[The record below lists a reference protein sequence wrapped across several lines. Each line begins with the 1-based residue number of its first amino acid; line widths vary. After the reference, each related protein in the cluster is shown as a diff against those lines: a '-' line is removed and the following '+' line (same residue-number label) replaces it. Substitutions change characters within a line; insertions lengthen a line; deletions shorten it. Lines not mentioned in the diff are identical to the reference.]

1 MGRRWQTALPG
12 QWRDVF
18 YSVPVESVVWAHQG
32 AYFRAIRKS
41 TRRRLR
47 SVDILCV
54 AAEPEGPGRSFLSMI
69 RLLPPSRVV
78 ARPAP
83 HWCGGSGVAV
93 RWRYLGPLGALLCLL
108 LGLLGARL
116 CLLLGLL
123 GARLCLLLGPLGPLG
138 VLRGLCVCRAVHLG
152 GRGMVGLKR

>member
-1 MGRRWQTALPG
+1 MGRRRQTALPG

-41 TRRRLR
+41 TRRRLQ
-47 SVDILCV
+47 SVDLLCL
-54 AAEPEGPGRSFLSMI
+54 AAAPEGHGCAFLSMI
-69 RLLPPSRVV
+69 RLLPLRGSWCG
-78 ARPAP
+78 PAP
-83 HWCGGSGVAV
+83 RWCGGSGVA
-93 RWRYLGPLGALLCLL
+93 RAWRRF

-123 GARLCLLLGPLGPLG
+123 GGTVVPFVGATGGHGCAFYWGNWGHWECCAGYASAGRFT
-138 VLRGLCVCRAVHLG
+138 LG
-152 GRGMVGLKR
+152 GGVW